1 MTKNGSYLEE
11 LCKRVYKEGG
21 NVTELLVKFEPY
33 KAQKNSLLVSAP
45 SLQPPLILQLQN
57 ITTTTDSSQNFDTVR
72 NKWIFIKDCPFFTK
86 IILHPLKS

>member
-1 MTKNGSYLEE
+1 MINKRSYLEE

-33 KAQKNSLLVSAP
+33 KAQETHCWSVLP

-72 NKWIFIKDCPFFTK
+72 NKWIFIKDCPLFYE
-86 IILHPLKS
+86 IILHALKS